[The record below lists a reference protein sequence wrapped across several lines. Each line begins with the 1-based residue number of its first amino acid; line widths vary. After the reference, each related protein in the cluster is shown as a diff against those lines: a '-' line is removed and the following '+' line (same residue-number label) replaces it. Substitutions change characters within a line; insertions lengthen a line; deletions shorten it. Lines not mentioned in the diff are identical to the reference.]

1 MKKVKEE
8 MKNEPLQ
15 ILIMCEFSMPVPDI
29 NINISFGVFKRF
41 FKA

>member
-1 MKKVKEE
+1 MEKVKEME
-8 MKNEPLQ
+8 NEPLQ

-29 NINISFGVFKRF
+29 NINFSFSLFKRF